1 MFRFNLNI
9 FSFSNFLENG
19 ERLGE
24 HNLRS
29 DDENLTLV
37 KLVKKVELEWGA
49 IQTAHSGTRLLPC
62 TLTLSSLVVYFCRTD
77 LREMRLMRAFPETR
91 GTIPEFLCTREK
103 KMK

>member
-19 ERLGE
+19 ERMG
-24 HNLRS
+24 
-29 DDENLTLV
+29 DDENLNLV
-37 KLVKKVELEWGA
+37 KLVKKVELEWGV
-49 IQTAHSGTRLLPC
+49 IQPAHSGTRLLPC